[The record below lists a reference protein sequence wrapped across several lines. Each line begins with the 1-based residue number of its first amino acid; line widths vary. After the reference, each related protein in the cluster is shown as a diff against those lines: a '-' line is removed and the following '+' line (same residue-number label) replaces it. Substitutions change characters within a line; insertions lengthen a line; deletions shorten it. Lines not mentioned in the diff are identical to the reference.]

1 MKLSNYWPTTAEVDA
16 CIKNEAETAA
26 EAVLLAVHRKVE
38 FVVELSGHQSEKNE
52 DHLLKEFLT
61 PNVPSGALIMPILGA
76 SGIGKSHVIRWLQA
90 MIQRRPDSDKFH
102 IIRIPK
108 TANLRKVVELIL
120 KPLEKNQNYKK
131 IREDLDEAVQ
141 NVTEQELITRFVA
154 ELTNQIRAHGEQ
166 AAIKFSS
173 ADRETKQ
180 KLKREISFSQN
191 LPFLFTDSALQEYFN
206 SSVFQRLT
214 RRSFSGSTSD
224 EDLDELP
231 QFIENDF
238 DFPETVNISLCSRA
252 VNRYISQNIA
262 ITDGTIKKSIIEF
275 LNGHQLIDRALKRAY
290 NINGDFGGKT
300 LEELILDIRDEL
312 FKEGKE
318 LVLLIEDFAALTG
331 FQDTLLNVAIQ
342 EGQVDGKQVRATM
355 RTAVA
360 VTDGYQLTDTISTRA
375 KSRWRI
381 QSRSFADNATVV
393 SEIEDMVGAYLNA
406 ARWGKDTLDEKY
418 RNNRGESDWVG
429 IYNDA
434 GIDDE
439 EDKILTK
446 FGKSISEFPLFPF
459 NGNAIT
465 ILANSYLKDRTGTL
479 VFTPRELINQIIRP
493 TLLQRDLYE
502 QKLFPIP
509 YSNVRPKSG
518 ISLAANTVP
527 GDEAL
532 KNRVKTVLAV
542 WGGNPERVED
552 IRGMDEA
559 VFEVF
564 GVPVSNVL
572 DLKSNDIVPEPV
584 INPNTNGNVTI
595 DNPGKPSEIA
605 ITQSDARLEAWKKT
619 IENWSSG
626 ERLAQQSANRL
637 RTWIGDAV
645 ERHIQWDTTGIPKPA
660 NRPMFSIANAD
671 GEGTSGDKIIIC
683 DNHIDKDGKLRAA
696 FVALYRFNKNSYSW
710 DYEDGDMDY
719 EYVIELIEHASA
731 EWLQLLATRQKK
743 EIAILARHLK
753 LQAQVLGFAPP
764 QGTKPYDKLIEAI
777 FLEPEVE
784 DIRQDYDADWYA
796 ICVAMVGDNDVS
808 ASWRNQ
814 LKAELLKNIASY
826 QGQSGETPQSIDAA
840 KLISA
845 LSFEYDGSE
854 AAFVSPRL
862 RGYFTIINERK
873 VLRVALALKQKINS
887 DYNIISEKIG
897 DVDDFDKRVFITS
910 MTKLK
915 DSLVEIGCFPTST
928 QGFGCNLDQF
938 SQILKELENLSI
950 SATIQ
955 SLKKIDDVDIKKEKH
970 ASLLNELGKLDFS
983 MIGRV
988 IDVFNLAEF
997 LCKLGRQNID
1007 AKKLLTQGQELG
1019 MMQEEIVSTL
1029 TYLRDL
1035 S

>member
-1 MKLSNYWPTTAEVDA
+1 MKLSNYWPTISEVDA

-26 EAVLLAVHRKVE
+26 ESVLLAVHRKVE
-38 FVVELSGHQSEKNE
+38 FVVELSGQQSKKNE

-90 MIQRRPDSDKFH
+90 MIHRRTDSDKYH

-166 AAIKFSS
+166 SEIQFSS

-180 KLKREISFSQN
+180 KLRREIGFSKN

-206 SSVFQRLT
+206 SSVFNRLT

-252 VNRYISQNIA
+252 VNTYISKNIM
-262 ITDGTIKKSIIEF
+262 ISDNTIKKSIVEF

-381 QSRSFADNATVV
+381 QSRSFADNEAVV

-406 ARWGKDTLDEKY
+406 ARWGKDNLDEKY
-418 RNNRGESDWVG
+418 KDNRGESDWVG
-429 IYNDA
+429 VYNDA

-439 EDKILTK
+439 EHTILTK
-446 FGKSISEFPLFPF
+446 FGKSISDFPLFPF
-459 NGNAIT
+459 NRNAIT
-465 ILANSYLKDRTGTL
+465 TLANSYLRDSTGTL

-518 ISLAANTVP
+518 ISLTANTVP
-527 GDEAL
+527 GDESL
-532 KNRVKTVLAV
+532 KSRVKTVLAV

-552 IRGMDEA
+552 IRGMDET

-564 GVPVSNVL
+564 SVPVSNVL
-572 DLKSNDIVPEPV
+572 DLKSNDIVPRPV
-584 INPNTNGNVTI
+584 INPATKGSVPN
-595 DNPGKPSEIA
+595 DDPGKSPEIA
-605 ITQSDARLEAWKKT
+605 ISQSDSRLDAWKKT

-645 ERHIQWDTTGIPKPA
+645 ERHIQWDTTGMPKPTS
-660 NRPMFSIANAD
+660 RPMFSIANAD

-683 DNHIDKDGKLRAA
+683 DNHVDKDGKLRAA
-696 FVALYRFNKNSYSW
+696 FVALYKFNKNSYSW
-710 DYEDGDMDY
+710 DYEDGDEDY
-719 EYVIELIEHASA
+719 AYVIELIEQVSA
-731 EWLQLLATRQKK
+731 EWLQLLAIRQEK
-743 EIAILARHLK
+743 EVAVLARHLK
-753 LQAQVLGFAPP
+753 LQSQVLGFAPP
-764 QGTKPYDKLIEAI
+764 QGSKPHDKLIEAI
-777 FLEPEVE
+777 FLEPEIE
-784 DIRQDYDADWYA
+784 DLRQDYDPDWYDMCMRMA
-796 ICVAMVGDNDVS
+796 GKNEATT
-808 ASWRNQ
+808 SWRSQ
-814 LKAELLKNIASY
+814 LKAELLRNIASY
-826 QGQSGETPQSIDAA
+826 QGQSGQTPQSIDAA

-845 LSFEYDGSE
+845 LGFEFDGQE
-854 AAFVSPRL
+854 AALVSPSL
-862 RGYFTIINERK
+862 RGYFAIINERK
-873 VLRVALALKQKINS
+873 VLRTALALKQKIKS
-887 DYNIISEKIG
+887 DYDIISEKIG
-897 DVDDFDKRVFITS
+897 DLEHFDKRSFITN
-910 MTKLK
+910 MTELK
-915 DSLVEIGCFPTST
+915 NSLVEIGCFPTSA
-928 QGFGCNLDQF
+928 QGFGFKLDEF
-938 SQILKELENLSI
+938 SHTLRELENLSI
-950 SATIQ
+950 SATIH
-955 SLKKIDDVDIKKEKH
+955 SLKKIADFEIEKEKH

-983 MIGRV
+983 MIGHV
-988 IDVFNLAEF
+988 IDVFKLAES
-997 LCKLGRQNID
+997 LCELGSENIE
-1007 AKKLLTQGQELG
+1007 AKKLPTQGQELG
-1019 MMQEEIVSTL
+1019 TMQKEIVSTL

-1035 S
+1035 

>member
-1 MKLSNYWPTTAEVDA
+1 MKLSNYWPTNFEIDA

-38 FVVELSGHQSEKNE
+38 FLVELSGHQSEKNE

-90 MIQRRPDSDKFH
+90 MIHRQTNSEKFH
-102 IIRIPK
+102 VIRIPK

-120 KPLEKNQNYKK
+120 QPLEKNQNYAK
-131 IREDLDEAVQ
+131 IRQDLDEAVQ
-141 NVTEQELITRFVA
+141 NVTEKDLITRFVA
-154 ELTNQIRAHGEQ
+154 ELSNELRAHGEQ
-166 AAIKFSS
+166 TEIQFGSV
-173 ADRETKQ
+173 DRETKK
-180 KLKREISFSQN
+180 KLKREINFSQN

-206 SSVFQRLT
+206 SKVFKRLT
-214 RRSFSGSTSD
+214 KRSFSGSKSD
-224 EDLDELP
+224 EDFDELP
-231 QFIENDF
+231 QFRENDF
-238 DFPETVNISLCSRA
+238 DFPETVNISQCSRV
-252 VNRYISQNIA
+252 VNNYISRNIT
-262 ITDGTIKKSIIEF
+262 ISDNSIKKSIIEF
-275 LNGHQLIDRALKRAY
+275 LNGHQLIDRALKRAF

-312 FKEGKE
+312 FKENKE

-342 EGQVDGKQVRATM
+342 EGQVDGKQVRANM

-381 QSRSFADNATVV
+381 QSRSFADNEAVV

-406 ARWGKDTLDEKY
+406 ARWGKDNLDEKY

-429 IYNDA
+429 VYNDA

-439 EDKILTK
+439 EDKILRK
-446 FGKSISEFPLFPF
+446 FGKSLSGFPLFPF
-459 NGNAIT
+459 NRNAIT
-465 ILANSYLKDRTGTL
+465 ILANSYLRDRTGTL

-502 QKLFPIP
+502 QRLFPIP
-509 YSNVRPKSG
+509 FSNVRPKSG
-518 ISLAANTVP
+518 ISLAANKVP

-542 WGGNPERVED
+542 WGGNTERVED
-552 IRGMDEA
+552 IRGMDET

-564 GVPVSNVL
+564 SVPVSNVL
-572 DLKSNDIVPEPV
+572 DLKSNDIASGPIGEPA
-584 INPNTNGNVTI
+584 INGNVTI
-595 DNPGKPSEIA
+595 DNPGKSPERA

-637 RTWIGDAV
+637 RTWIFDSV

-660 NRPMFSIANAD
+660 SRPMFSIANAD

-719 EYVIELIEHASA
+719 ECVIELMEHASS
-731 EWLQLLATRQKK
+731 EWLKLLAIRQKK
-743 EIAILARHLK
+743 QIAILARHLK
-753 LQAQVLGFAPP
+753 LQAQVLGFSPP
-764 QGTKPYDKLIEAI
+764 QVTKPYDKLIEAI
-777 FLEPEVE
+777 FLEPEVA
-784 DIRQDYDADWYA
+784 DLRQDYDSDWYA
-796 ICVAMVGDNDVS
+796 ICVAMAGVGDVS
-808 ASWRNQ
+808 PSWRSQ

-845 LSFEYDGSE
+845 LSFEYDGPE
-854 AAFVSPRL
+854 AALVSPSL

-887 DYNIISEKIG
+887 DYKIISEKIG

-910 MTKLK
+910 ITELK
-915 DSLVEIGCFPTST
+915 DSLVEIGCFPTIT
-928 QGFGCNLDQF
+928 QGFGGNLDQF
-938 SQILKELENLSI
+938 SQTLKELENLSI

-955 SLKKIDDVDIKKEKH
+955 SLKKIADFEIEKEKH

-983 MIGRV
+983 MIGHV
-988 IDVFNLAEF
+988 IDVFKLAEL
-997 LCKLGRQNID
+997 LCQLGSENID
-1007 AKKLLTQGQELG
+1007 AQKLLTQGQELG
-1019 MMQEEIVSTL
+1019 TMHKEIVSTL

-1035 S
+1035 